1 MVYQEQK
8 FGGDMHEF
16 KLNEAVEGVLEEV
29 REDVGK
35 NKSNVYKVGGKS
47 FWGTTSID
55 QGMANIKVGEKVR
68 ITLVDENFKF
78 PGSNRTG
85 RLFKVE
91 VDR

>member
-1 MVYQEQK
+1 MAYQEQK
-8 FGGDMHEF
+8 FGGEMHEF
-16 KLNEAVEGVLEEV
+16 KLNESVEGVLEEV

-35 NKSNVYKVGGKS
+35 NQSNVYKVAGKS

-55 QGMANIKVGEKVR
+55 QGMANVKIGEKVR
-68 ITLVDENFKF
+68 ITLVNETFTF
-78 PGSNRTG
+78 PGSRRVG